1 MFFHQKKGEGDL
13 GEITGLMVLFR
24 AVLSNQTF
32 CHRSLGRS
40 MEIVQRLE
48 LGKQSQLHT
57 YLKRQA
63 NLTLTLTQD

>member
-32 CHRSLGRS
+32 CNDGNVLYQCCPMGTC
-40 MEIVQRLE
+40 
-48 LGKQSQLHT
+48 G
-57 YLKRQA
+57 Y
-63 NLTLTLTQD
+63 